1 MSMLSFFYTR
11 ISKVINYMTNT
22 IFILNLGTEAAVH
35 RSDVPHKRYSLKNF
49 EYSQQNT
56 CV

>member
-11 ISKVINYMTNT
+11 ISKVINYMTNI

-35 RSDVPHKRYSLKNF
+35 RSDVPHKRYS
-49 EYSQQNT
+49 
-56 CV
+56 